1 MPRTPPA
8 SSPLRAR
15 IGQRATL
22 AVLWL
27 LGRLPPRATLALG
40 EMIGR
45 GARLLLR
52 QRRRIAARNLE
63 LCFPEL
69 TAAERERLLCENFRY
84 LGRALAETALAWYG
98 GPAVDRLPCTVHG
111 LEHLRGAQADG
122 RAVIL
127 LSGHFQCV
135 EMAARL
141 IGPRVHMAVI
151 YKPMRKKPLL
161 DRAMLGSRRTAL
173 AGALPRED
181 IRGIVRTLKAGTPV
195 WYAGD
200 QDYGRRQSVFAP
212 FFGVPAATVTG
223 LTRLARM
230 SGARV
235 VPLFF
240 NVAAGGRG
248 YEITFRPALE
258 GFPTGDTERDAA
270 RMNAAIEEA
279 VRHNPAQYL
288 WVHRRFKRRPS
299 GDEPVYDDTLQ
310 RPRSRLRREAR

>member
-1 MPRTPPA
+1 VPLTPPA
-8 SSPLRAR
+8 LRSLRATF
-15 IGQRATL
+15 GQRATL
-22 AVLWL
+22 ALLWL
-27 LGRLPPRATLALG
+27 LARLPPRAALATGEALG
-40 EMIGR
+40 R
-45 GARLLLR
+45 CARPLLG

-69 TAAERERLLCENFRY
+69 SAGERAHLLRENFRY

-98 GPAVDRLPCTVHG
+98 GPAVDRLPCNVQG
-111 LEHLRGAQADG
+111 LEHLRDAQAEG
-122 RAVIL
+122 HPVIL

-135 EMAARL
+135 ELAARL
-141 IGPRVHMAVI
+141 VGPRVHMAVI

-161 DRAMLGSRRTAL
+161 DGAMLRSRRTAL

-200 QDYGRRQSVFAP
+200 QDYGRRHSVFAP

-223 LTRLARM
+223 LTRFTRM

-240 NVAAGGRG
+240 NVAEGGRG

-258 GFPTGDTERDAA
+258 SFPTGDSAQDAA

-279 VRHNPAQYL
+279 VRRNPAQYL

-299 GDEPVYDDTLQ
+299 GDDPVYEDALQ
-310 RPRSRLRREAR
+310 RPRSRVHRGAR